1 MNVNETES
9 GCFVI
14 FFFSFL
20 PELSFFLSFFFFSR
34 VNILNCWLARY
45 IMAAMLVAKNQLAR
59 NRSFSFHW
67 KSSCFW
73 KSLQNFW
80 VATLVKKQRKNIML
94 SQNDGHWKSANEK
107 VRFYLSVVCPLK
119 SFLSLAR
126 KKWDFLD
133 FLSSG
138 WGNPFSRDRSGWW
151 L

>member
-9 GCFVI
+9 GCFMI

-20 PELSFFLSFFFFSR
+20 PQLSFFLFFFSR